1 MAQIKDLND
10 LASHM
15 SAYNAQDIRSQAK
28 QSHSLEELNVRF
40 TQYIDW
46 MKDQA
51 GEAERRRIE
60 AEREAKQVSN
70 APRRPTSGSGSPATS
85 GLNLPNIPGIKGVLA
100 FTAGLAALG
109 TALAGLRGW
118 EKLAIT
124 NADKIGKALRSI
136 IPLTFA
142 DKLVGKI
149 VPSGYTTFSAFFGDR
164 MAMLRN
170 SALKLFGFADDMK
183 GGGMPGGNTGP
194 RMPGGNELKTP
205 LTTQISNRMSSFMSM
220 LKGQY
225 YSMVGLGV
233 DGETVQTRGA
243 DGRLGSKKTVSI
255 FHKIIQGFNRIM
267 APIKAAGV
275 AVTNALSG
283 SAGKLLASFGNA
295 GKGLLN
301 SGAGRFFTGVFNK
314 ILWPL
319 GVLMSAWEGVK
330 KFQDEM
336 ANGEGVMKAYN
347 EGITTTLSNFA
358 GAPFDLIKNGI
369 LWILR
374 KLLPWGV
381 GDDGQWDEG
390 SMIGKIG
397 KWAEKFSFEK
407 LFKSVLMA
415 PFNLITGAVTF
426 IKDLFRDPAG
436 TWEKFATSVW
446 GEGTFIDNYILN
458 PLTNLLTSIGKI
470 FGFGTND
477 DPMSP
482 DTAGGTVTRV
492 KFLWNDM
499 IEGFTVRLPNKIIAI
514 AEHFKEKVMSIVPEG
529 MFEKIKCIF
538 THDIP
543 MKVKQVVKDFK
554 EGITLAGGALWKD
567 LKEVFTVAIPAKIT
581 AMVTSF
587 TDLFAKTEG
596 ADGDP
601 QPNGGVWSGIKNIF
615 TSLIPN
621 MISDI
626 VTEGKQMMSGIV
638 ESVVEKLQG
647 LIDMIFDFI
656 PSVADIKSNVISSI
670 SGMPAGDTILETLG
684 LKPKIAVGFDMD
696 AAYRKEAFG
705 IPAAVSFEAQVAKT
719 VALAVETGLV
729 ATLGTNAE
737 DRTLKGAAIAL
748 FNAST
753 GTAVTKKLMPSD
765 QRRAEELKAAFTA
778 MEASKFHN
786 TQGVVIGNIDNST
799 TSTSSAVV
807 GGHAPAGSSFAK
819 MDPRFEGWGPPNRQH
834 LSVF

>member
-1 MAQIKDLND
+1 MATNIKDLND
-10 LASHM
+10 LANFM
-15 SAYNAQDIRSQAK
+15 SAHNAQDTKLQRSQT
-28 QSHSLEELNVRF
+28 SSLDNLNLKF

-46 MKDQA
+46 MKEQA
-51 GEAERRRIE
+51 ATTERRRLE
-60 AEREAKQVSN
+60 AEREAKSGQN
-70 APRRPTSGSGSPATS
+70 NPPRPSGSSNSSSSSSFQMPIIA
-85 GLNLPNIPGIKGVLA
+85 GIAKPLLA
-100 FTAGLAALG
+100 ITAGLAALAAA
-109 TALAGLRGW
+109 TAGLRGW
-118 EKLAIT
+118 EKLAIK

-170 SALKLFGFADDMK
+170 SALKLFGFDADMK
-183 GGGMPGGNTGP
+183 GGGIPGGNTGP

-301 SGAGRFFTGVFNK
+301 SGAGRFFTGVFKK

-319 GVLMSAWEGVK
+319 GVLMSGWEGIK
-330 KFQDEM
+330 KFTEETGK
-336 ANGEGVMKAYN
+336 GEGYAKAFL
-347 EGITTTLSNFA
+347 EGLTTGLSNFI

-587 TDLFAKTEG
+587 TNLFAKTEG
-596 ADGDP
+596 AEGDP
-601 QPNGGVWSGIKNIF
+601 QPNGSIWTGIKNIF
-615 TSLIPN
+615 TGLIPN

-656 PSVADIKSNVISSI
+656 PSVADIKNNVISSI
-670 SGMPAGDTILETLG
+670 KSMPAGNELLETLG
-684 LKPKIAVGFDMD
+684 IISKTVTTYDTGAN
-696 AAYRKEAFG
+696 YQREAFG
-705 IPAAVSFEAQVAKT
+705 IPGVQSWEQQVMDKVNDGVTEVLETIVGPGNDTSFRNLVAGTGNYLFPKANIQT
-719 VALAVETGLV
+719 TEQIESASNLETARLAV
-729 ATLGTNAE
+729 AE
-737 DRTLKGAAIAL
+737 AMSGSGMSPAIIA
-748 FNAST
+748 
-753 GTAVTKKLMPSD
+753 P
-765 QRRAEELKAAFTA
+765 
-778 MEASKFHN
+778 
-786 TQGVVIGNIDNST
+786 DNSVT
-799 TSTSSAVV
+799 NNVVNSTAATGGV
-807 GGHAPAGSSFAK
+807 GFNPLAGMDIRSFQMTHPSQMVK
-819 MDPRFEGWGPPNRQH
+819 YYY
-834 LSVF
+834 

>member
-170 SALKLFGFADDMK
+170 SALKLFGFDVNMK

-194 RMPGGNELKTP
+194 RMPGGNQLKTP
-205 LTTQISNRMSSFMSM
+205 LTTQISNRMSSFMSN
-220 LKGQY
+220 LKGRY

-233 DGETVQTRGA
+233 DGETIQTRGA
-243 DGRLGSKKTVSI
+243 DGRFGANKGVSI
-255 FHKIIQGFNRIM
+255 FHKITQGFAKIM
-267 APIKAAGV
+267 APIKAAGA

-301 SGAGRFFTGVFNK
+301 SGAGKFFAGVFKK

-319 GVLMSAWEGVK
+319 GVLMSAWAGIK

-336 ANGEGVMKAYN
+336 ASGEGVMKAFS
-347 EGITTTLSNFA
+347 EGLSTTLSNFF
-358 GAPFDLIKNGI
+358 GAPFDLVKNGI

-374 KLLPWGV
+374 KLMPWGV

-390 SMIGKIG
+390 SMTGKIG

-415 PFNLITGAVTF
+415 PFNMISGAVTF
-426 IKDLFRDPAG
+426 IKSIFTNPKE
-436 TWEKFATSVW
+436 TWEAFAKTVW
-446 GEGTFIDNYILN
+446 GEGSFIDNFILT
-458 PLTNLLTSIGKI
+458 PLTNFLTSIGKL
-470 FGFGTND
+470 FGFGTTD

-482 DTAGGTVTRV
+482 DTAGGTVTRI

-514 AEHFKEKVMSIVPEG
+514 AEHFKDQIMGIIPEG
-529 MFEKIKCIF
+529 MF
-538 THDIP
+538 
-543 MKVKQVVKDFK
+543 
-554 EGITLAGGALWKD
+554 KD